1 MANQMRLDKF
11 LSHLRI
17 GTRKESKLLVRAGR
31 IRINGV
37 VTKDCAVKVYP
48 GSDRISLD
56 GQDLVYRE
64 FIYLMMNKPAGY
76 VSATRDRSE
85 KTVLDLLPPAWTG
98 WGLFPI
104 GRLDK
109 DTEGL
114 LLLSNNGQLAH
125 TLLSPKYQVGK
136 TYFARINGA
145 IGPEELEQL
154 QTGIELDDGYRT
166 KPAMARVLR
175 AGDTY
180 DVELVIY
187 EGKFH
192 QVKRMFAAVG
202 RKVLYLKRTA
212 IGGLKLDSSLKPGE
226 VRELTEAE
234 VAILMCGS
242 VFSPH
247 DA

>member
-1 MANQMRLDKF
+1 MADQMRLDKF

-17 GTRKESKLLVRAGR
+17 GTRKESRLLVRAGR

-37 VTKDCAVKVYP
+37 VTKDYAVKVHP
-48 GSDRISLD
+48 GSDRVSLD

-76 VSATRDRSE
+76 ISAIRDRSE
-85 KTVLDLLPPAWTG
+85 KTVLDLLPSVWTG
-98 WGLFPI
+98 WDLFPI

-136 TYFARINGA
+136 TYFVRINGA
-145 IGPEELEQL
+145 IGPEELERL
-154 QTGIELDDGYRT
+154 QTGVELEDGYRT
-166 KPAMARVLR
+166 KPAMVRVLR
-175 AGDTY
+175 AGETY
-180 DVELVIY
+180 DMELVIY

-202 RKVLYLKRTA
+202 KKVLYLKRTA
-212 IGGLKLDSSLKPGE
+212 MGGLRLDPSLKPGE

-234 VAILMCGS
+234 VAILKCGS
-242 VFSPH
+242 LSL
-247 DA
+247 A

>member
-1 MANQMRLDKF
+1 MADLMRLDKF

-31 IRINGV
+31 IRINEV
-37 VTKDCAVKVYP
+37 VIKDCAVKVRP
-48 GSDRISLD
+48 GIDRISLD
-56 GQDLVYRE
+56 GQDLIYRE

-76 VSATRDRSE
+76 LSATRDRSE

-98 WGLFPI
+98 WDLFPI

-125 TLLSPKYQVGK
+125 DLLSPKSKVGK
-136 TYFARINGA
+136 TYFVQINGA
-145 IGPEELEQL
+145 IGPEEIERL

-166 KPAMARVLR
+166 KPAMVRVLR
-175 AGDTY
+175 TGAIY

-202 RKVLYLKRTA
+202 KKVLYLKRTA
-212 IGGLKLDSSLKPGE
+212 MGGLKLDPSLKPGE

-234 VAILMCGS
+234 VAILKC
-242 VFSPH
+242 
-247 DA
+247 